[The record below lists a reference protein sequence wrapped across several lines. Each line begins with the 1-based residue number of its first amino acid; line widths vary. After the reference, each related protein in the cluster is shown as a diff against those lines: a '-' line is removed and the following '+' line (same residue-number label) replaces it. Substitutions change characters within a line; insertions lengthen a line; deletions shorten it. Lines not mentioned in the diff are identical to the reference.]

1 MSAYRLVVNGLK
13 RLLGQAPT
21 LPQPVSSLPSDQ
33 HISYQPRIISRSEH
47 CISRQHINKNAL
59 KVLYQ
64 LKKARFQ
71 SFLVGGGVR
80 DLLLGIIPKDFDIA
94 TDATPDEISE
104 LFRNCRLIGKRFRLA
119 HVYFGEEIIEVA
131 TFRARHDSHFQPD
144 EDIESHDEQERVFK
158 NGRLVRDNIYGSF
171 EEDAWR
177 RDFTINALYYNIYD
191 FSVVDYTGGVEDLN
205 AKLIRL
211 IGDPLQRYQ
220 EDPVRML
227 RAIRFAAK
235 LDFTIHPE
243 TAVPIYDMGRLL
255 KDIPSARLFEEILK
269 LFLSGHGVKS
279 FQLLEHYKLLF
290 YLFPHLEK
298 NISQARPLIEAVL
311 NNTDERKQQYL
322 TVSPVFLFAALL
334 WTAVEET
341 AKTIV
346 DEQNIMFSHA
356 LYEAGNN
363 VSHQQHK
370 RVAIPRRIVLGMKEI
385 WMTQPRLEQA
395 WRSKKALI
403 LVNQPRFR
411 AAFDFLVLRSKA
423 NPDLKEIADFWENL
437 FLAPPAERINLLVP
451 PSQLPTAAKRKKRRR
466 HHFKKKTTETID

>member
-13 RLLGQAPT
+13 RLLGQTPIT
-21 LPQPVSSLPSDQ
+21 PHPVSSLPPDDNLP
-33 HISYQPRIISRSEH
+33 HTPRIISRSEH
-47 CISRQHINKNAL
+47 CISRQHINKNAVR
-59 KVLYQ
+59 VLYR
-64 LKKARFQ
+64 LKDARFQ
-71 SFLVGGGVR
+71 AFLVGGGVR
-80 DLLLGIIPKDFDIA
+80 DMLLGRIPKDFDIA
-94 TDATPDEISE
+94 TNATPEEVSG
-104 LFRNCRLIGKRFRLA
+104 LFRNCRLIGRRFRLA
-119 HVYFGEEIIEVA
+119 HVHFGEEIIEVA

-144 EDIESHDEQERVFK
+144 EDVENHDDQERVFK

-205 AKLIRL
+205 ARLIRL

-243 TAVPIYDMGRLL
+243 TAAPIYDMGRLL
-255 KDIPSARLFEEILK
+255 KDIPSARLYEEVLK
-269 LFLSGHGVKS
+269 LFLSGHGWKS
-279 FQLLEHYKLLF
+279 FELLQHYKLLS
-290 YLFPHLEK
+290 YLFPHFEK
-298 NISQARPLIEAVL
+298 HFSQSKDLVQVVL
-311 NNTDERKQQYL
+311 QNTDERKQQHL

-341 AKTIV
+341 AKAIA
-346 DEQNIMFSHA
+346 DEQNIVFSHA
-356 LYEAGNN
+356 LYEAGNT

-385 WMTQPRLEQA
+385 WMAQPRLEQA
-395 WRSKKALI
+395 WRSKKALV

-423 NPDLKEIADFWENL
+423 NPDLKEIADFWEAL
-437 FLAPPAERINLLVP
+437 FLAPPDQRINLLNP
-451 PSQLPTAAKRKKRRR
+451 PSPPQSEVAPKRKKRRR
-466 HHFKKKTTETID
+466 NYFKKKTTTN